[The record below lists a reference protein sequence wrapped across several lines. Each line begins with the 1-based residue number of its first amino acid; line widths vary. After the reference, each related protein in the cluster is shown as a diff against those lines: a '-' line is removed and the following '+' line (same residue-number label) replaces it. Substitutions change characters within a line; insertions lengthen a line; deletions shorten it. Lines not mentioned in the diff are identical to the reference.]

1 MDITLQFSTLA
12 EAVNRSLAI
21 TAKRLRNADGKS
33 VYDDITLS
41 TAEQPLLYDYFR
53 EAIVLL
59 NTTTQHFITDTL
71 FSDEMET
78 PSVTLTFP
86 NNHNNAMNTTITVA
100 LTSFCVA
107 YAVYAWL
114 SVVNPGIV
122 KRYEEAMQEK
132 LDALVQLIFHKAPP
146 QSSYTYDLPPVVNTP
161 GDITL
166 SSGGQYLLGYTLGS
180 DGVDDL
186 VATSSSE
193 AIVVTKVPNNRIF
206 SIYNGNVGETN
217 ITGTVTIKRNGA
229 DDNLAVINVTAKAPA
244 AEATPVTHP
253 VLLGYNA
260 LSDYIVLPVGTT
272 RSIEYRGTIT
282 GFGTSNQNVSIE
294 NRSPYLNITAST
306 AGTSTITIYDN
317 TGWRYTLYVTV
328 EAVQSTLPRITSPTY
343 VTMQAGGTCEI
354 NYELG
359 SDGIDDL
366 QASIT
371 RVRPEGA
378 ITVTKDASN
387 HKFVVAASDAGG
399 AIISITSGRHQEAN
413 TTVTIAIHAAA
424 QTLSPSIY
432 GYENG
437 STINTVIG
445 ANPIRIYFYQ
455 GSTGALTITTSSSG
469 YVSLDVGDDYVDVT
483 PLAAG
488 NITLTFA
495 NETMEFSQTLTLAI
509 IERPAVGTAPVI
521 YWPNSLALS
530 ENAVVSTEVEY
541 VLGNDGRDNL
551 VVQSSDSSVV
561 SVSKDSTNHLIVLQ
575 PHNAGVATIH
585 ISDAVHG
592 IDRYETVVVSWVEPE
607 LISVKDDD
615 ELTLPEVYEPASG
628 FDASNPNTNPT
639 IGTNGL
645 AIEFKAASSGTYS
658 FNVYPSSRAV
668 CRLET
673 IQNTGGSYTKK
684 LVVFALEEGISYI
697 TVICQG
703 AENSWSA
710 RFILR
715 VGQAAADAPVSAFTA
730 NPYVGGFTVGG
741 LSRSI
746 SFSGGLVVSAQ
757 SSNPSIVSATVTS
770 TSTISVTPVGAGSAD
785 VMVTDNYGRTTTLY
799 FQVNAA
805 QQSSPVEISNSAPDG
820 LYYLKGTVGS
830 VGRITNPV
838 FSLLNGTITLFT
850 DSNGA
855 ATYVYDETTGEVTAS
870 LSVGSTNLEYAIWS
884 IYYTLLSYVSG
895 ASFNRQTSVGTP
907 SGIPTHF
914 INKVTPTLNGST
926 SRNVVINDYNTI
938 SVNNDAV
945 HSALSSD
952 DSIASVEAD
961 VGSAFVTALATG
973 TATITI
979 VTLTGAQF
987 TITYTVTATLLP
999 SIDGNTSRSL
1009 TVGNTDTISVNN
1021 GTISSVSVSPSSG
1034 TLTANLSNGSV
1045 VVTGVGAGSATVT
1058 ITTTDNTT
1066 LTVTYTVS
1074 AAASNTI
1081 TAYNGQRNV
1090 FAYLDK
1096 TVTIDASVPVTV
1108 ENPIVYIDND
1118 GYVYAV
1124 SDNSNYILKYNTS
1137 SNQVEQGPYYSRSQ
1151 QIPSI
1156 IICDAAVADYGTL
1169 VEKNNDY
1176 RKYIDSSNVLV
1187 LYSISSSQGQGP
1199 NPEGNAGG
1207 A

>member
-21 TAKRLRNADGKS
+21 VAKRMRNEDGKTVFS
-33 VYDDITLS
+33 DMTLS

-53 EAIVLL
+53 DAIVLL

-114 SVVNPGIV
+114 SVVNPAIV

-217 ITGTVTIKRNGA
+217 ITGTVTIKRSGA
-229 DDNLAVINVTAKAPA
+229 NDNLAVINVTAKAPA
-244 AEATPVTHP
+244 AEATTVTHP

-282 GFGTSNQNVSIE
+282 GFETSNQNVSIE

-317 TGWRYTLYVTV
+317 TGWRYTFYVTV

-424 QTLSPSIY
+424 QSLSPSIY

-455 GSTGALTITTSSSG
+455 GSTGALTVTASSSG
-469 YVSLDVGDDYVDVT
+469 HVSLNVGDDYVDVT

-488 NITLTFA
+488 TITLTFE
-495 NETMEFSQTLTLAI
+495 NTEMEFLQTLTLAI
-509 IERPAVGTAPVI
+509 AERPAVVTMPTV
-521 YWPNSLALS
+521 YFPDRV
-530 ENAVVSTEVEY
+530 ENFYKDDVRRYDY
-541 VLGNDGRDNL
+541 VLGNDNTDNL
-551 VVQSSDSSVV
+551 TVTSSNQNVATVDIDRTNKKIVITAQSASDGTATITVSKPDTGWSQSVVVYVDASYEVMAPEINYYQIQGSSAVNISSGQTSASVSVEGKRIYVNASMGQRKNGSVIYTRIVSSDQTVIAVTDKVYTGTISLIPV
-561 SVSKDSTNHLIVLQ
+561 SEGSATVSFYNSDTNALIFALGVTVTEATED
-575 PHNAGVATIH
+575 AGVPVI
-585 ISDAVHG
+585 
-592 IDRYETVVVSWVEPE
+592 
-607 LISVKDDD
+607 
-615 ELTLPEVYEPASG
+615 
-628 FDASNPNTNPT
+628 
-639 IGTNGL
+639 NGL
-645 AIEFKAASSGTYS
+645 AIVGGTFDTSPSENESYIAIPSDSTSYNVYLPLDKYLLLDIDDAAAEVSITSDNDSIAEYRLMGGGRGVPGNDMIVPNAVGSTVIRFTSPGSSWS
-658 FNVYPSSRAV
+658 FNLNVAVVGTSS
-668 CRLET
+668 EGGG
-673 IQNTGGSYTKK
+673 NTPAS
-684 LVVFALEEGISYI
+684 LPEI
-697 TVICQG
+697 T
-703 AENSWSA
+703 
-710 RFILR
+710 
-715 VGQAAADAPVSAFTA
+715 
-730 NPYVGGFTVGG
+730 
-741 LSRSI
+741 
-746 SFSGGLVVSAQ
+746 
-757 SSNPSIVSATVTS
+757 SSSH
-770 TSTISVTPVGAGSAD
+770 
-785 VMVTDNYGRTTTLY
+785 
-799 FQVNAA
+799 
-805 QQSSPVEISNSAPDG
+805 DG
-820 LYYLKGTVGS
+820 TYYLKGTVDG
-830 VGRITNPV
+830 VTNPV
-838 FSLLNGTITLFT
+838 FMHDSLGTGVAVIHKTNNNEIYCYNESAGTVSIDTVHTLSDVST
-850 DSNGA
+850 LGQAIVNALTTYGVAA
-855 ATYVYDETTGEVTAS
+855 ATYTTTTSQPDSPVGYALYSPASSGGSSSGDGVESLPEYNGTDGSGFASCYLKGTVQLESGVTITNALVIKTNYKLYAVKIGSYLAVYNEQTGEASASNISASESRGTTLINAFINHYPS
-870 LSVGSTNLEYAIWS
+870 LS
-884 IYYTLLSYVSG
+884 LSGDSATSLKEYVSG
-895 ASFNRQTSVGTP
+895 PLNDDVKY
-907 SGIPTHF
+907 
-914 INKVTPTLNGST
+914 KVTL
-926 SRNVVINDYNTI
+926 
-938 SVNNDAV
+938 
-945 HSALSSD
+945 
-952 DSIASVEAD
+952 
-961 VGSAFVTALATG
+961 
-973 TATITI
+973 
-979 VTLTGAQF
+979 
-987 TITYTVTATLLP
+987 
-999 SIDGNTSRSL
+999 
-1009 TVGNTDTISVNN
+1009 
-1021 GTISSVSVSPSSG
+1021 
-1034 TLTANLSNGSV
+1034 
-1045 VVTGVGAGSATVT
+1045 
-1058 ITTTDNTT
+1058 
-1066 LTVTYTVS
+1066 
-1074 AAASNTI
+1074 
-1081 TAYNGQRNV
+1081 
-1090 FAYLDK
+1090 
-1096 TVTIDASVPVTV
+1096 
-1108 ENPIVYIDND
+1108 
-1118 GYVYAV
+1118 
-1124 SDNSNYILKYNTS
+1124 
-1137 SNQVEQGPYYSRSQ
+1137 
-1151 QIPSI
+1151 
-1156 IICDAAVADYGTL
+1156 
-1169 VEKNNDY
+1169 
-1176 RKYIDSSNVLV
+1176 
-1187 LYSISSSQGQGP
+1187 
-1199 NPEGNAGG
+1199 
-1207 A
+1207 